1 MYVALQ
7 SVKEQENDMN
17 MALST
22 ISPPVNKGVN
32 DNNATTYKY

>member
-7 SVKEQENDMN
+7 SVKEQENYMN
-17 MALST
+17 MALSR
-22 ISPPVNKGVN
+22 IYPPINKGVI